1 MEFRNPVPRWRWH
14 VKAGLASMIS
24 AVGAKRRS
32 SLRMGTGYRPLVL
45 GYHRVVEDYTAA
57 CRTEM
62 PSMLISTAMFERHL
76 DWLGQHF
83 RFVDLNEV
91 GEAVRTGV
99 PFETPVAAITFDDG
113 YRDIHDLAMPILNRK
128 GIPAAL
134 FVVTDLVGRPGWQMH
149 DKLYRLLDKGFSLWD
164 NPRRQLHGVL
174 SDLGLP
180 ASEILRDRA
189 ATRTPLLTVS
199 ALLPNLSRDD
209 VGRVAAYLENNV
221 GNGFVP
227 VPETVT
233 WPMLTEMRRKDFT
246 IGSHTRTHVS
256 LPMECSASAEDEL
269 RGSKHAIEAQLGERV
284 DHFAYPGGQFTPA
297 VVEQLANI
305 GYRYAYTACPH
316 NDPRHPELTIERL
329 LLWEGS
335 SIDAE
340 GRFSSAILDCQA
352 RDLWPPARTCHRAHA

>member
-149 DKLYRLLDKGFSLWD
+149 DKLIGCSTRASRCGTTLVASCMGCFPISAFRR
-164 NPRRQLHGVL
+164 PRSFAIARR
-174 SDLGLP
+174 P
-180 ASEILRDRA
+180 A
-189 ATRTPLLTVS
+189 
-199 ALLPNLSRDD
+199 
-209 VGRVAAYLENNV
+209 
-221 GNGFVP
+221 
-227 VPETVT
+227 
-233 WPMLTEMRRKDFT
+233 
-246 IGSHTRTHVS
+246 
-256 LPMECSASAEDEL
+256 
-269 RGSKHAIEAQLGERV
+269 
-284 DHFAYPGGQFTPA
+284 
-297 VVEQLANI
+297 
-305 GYRYAYTACPH
+305 
-316 NDPRHPELTIERL
+316 
-329 LLWEGS
+329 
-335 SIDAE
+335 
-340 GRFSSAILDCQA
+340 
-352 RDLWPPARTCHRAHA
+352 HRS

>member
-1 MEFRNPVPRWRWH
+1 
-14 VKAGLASMIS
+14 
-24 AVGAKRRS
+24 
-32 SLRMGTGYRPLVL
+32 
-45 GYHRVVEDYTAA
+45 
-57 CRTEM
+57 
-62 PSMLISTAMFERHL
+62 
-76 DWLGQHF
+76 
-83 RFVDLNEV
+83 
-91 GEAVRTGV
+91 
-99 PFETPVAAITFDDG
+99 
-113 YRDIHDLAMPILNRK
+113 
-128 GIPAAL
+128 
-134 FVVTDLVGRPGWQMH
+134 
-149 DKLYRLLDKGFSLWD
+149 
-164 NPRRQLHGVL
+164 VL